1 MKNLGKLADI
11 PEHKRFIHCLK
22 HTAGVLMRQS
32 GAKLEEIQE
41 ALGHKNI
48 NNTRVYLRT
57 TQEEVDAAR
66 SNAFAAAVGED
77 LDSRKVEIR
86 GGK

>member
-1 MKNLGKLADI
+1 MTALRLIRASKEFEIGNLGTPISSSLPKSSA
-11 PEHKRFIHCLK
+11 
-22 HTAGVLMRQS
+22 
-32 GAKLEEIQE
+32 AKLEEIQE

-66 SNAFAAAVGED
+66 SNAFAAAVGGD
-77 LDSRKVEIR
+77 
-86 GGK
+86 